1 MRLRSFEFRVSCF
14 EFKPETRDPKPVTPD
29 MRLTSE
35 ILLNSL
41 QRKAQDKFGEAS
53 RIFKVLRSR
62 DSSVVLQMVITSLNA
77 GGEPGSRKIMSSLDS
92 WLLRE

>member
-14 EFKPETRDPKPVTPD
+14 EFKPETRDPKPVTTD
-29 MRLTSE
+29 MRLASE

-41 QRKAQDKFGEAS
+41 QRKAQANSEKYLAFSSCYEVE
-53 RIFKVLRSR
+53 ILRLCFR
-62 DSSVVLQMVITSLNA
+62 WTLQSLNA
-77 GGEPGSRKIMSSLDS
+77 GEEPGSRKIMSSLDS